1 MVRIAAA
8 PPVSNQCLGRIS
20 RRRNPPNRSA
30 CVGGAI
36 RYRAL
41 RSWRLICPSG
51 KISARIE
58 NLSSPASK
66 NISLFPK
73 PKSDVSMIHPV
84 PARGAFRDRHER
96 GAGCGGRNSIERRTM
111 LAADGEVVW
120 S

>member
-1 MVRIAAA
+1 MDD
-8 PPVSNQCLGRIS
+8 
-20 RRRNPPNRSA
+20 
-30 CVGGAI
+30 
-36 RYRAL
+36 
-41 RSWRLICPSG
+41 LICPSG
-51 KISARIE
+51 NFHARTE

-73 PKSDVSMIHPV
+73 PKSDVSMTRPV

-96 GAGCGGRNSIERRTM
+96 GTGCGGRGSIERRTM